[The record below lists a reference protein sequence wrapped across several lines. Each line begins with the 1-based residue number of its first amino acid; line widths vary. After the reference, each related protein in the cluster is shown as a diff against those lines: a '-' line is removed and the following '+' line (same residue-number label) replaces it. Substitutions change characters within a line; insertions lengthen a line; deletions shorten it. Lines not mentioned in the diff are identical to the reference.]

1 MRSAI
6 VTGATSGIGR
16 AGAIALARAGH
27 WVLATGRDPERGAEV
42 AERLA
47 EVGTGEFLAADL
59 LASET
64 PERLVR
70 TAVDQTGRLDVLVN
84 NAGIYLRATV
94 DEMSPER
101 LDLLLA
107 TNLRSAILLT
117 RAALPVM
124 REAGHGVVINVAS
137 EAAIAAVPGQVA
149 YNVSK
154 AAMVMLSKSV
164 AVDHASD
171 GIRAVSLCP
180 GTTRTPL
187 VEDAIQAADDPFA
200 LEKLLTSI
208 RPAGRLGT
216 AEEIGEAIVYL
227 ASDAAGFMTGSEL
240 VIDGGYTA
248 G

>member
-1 MRSAI
+1 MSTAI

-16 AGAIALARAGH
+16 AGAIALARASH

-42 AERLA
+42 ADRLA
-47 EVGTGEFLAADL
+47 EAGAGEFLAVDL
-59 LASET
+59 LAPDA
-64 PERLVR
+64 PERLVQ
-70 TAVDQTGRLDVLVN
+70 TAVERTGRLDVLVN
-84 NAGIYLRATV
+84 NAGIYQRGTV
-94 DEMSPER
+94 DEISPEE

-107 TNLRSAILLT
+107 TNLRAAILLT
-117 RAALPVM
+117 RAAVPVM
-124 REAGHGVVINVAS
+124 RAAGHGVVINVAS

-164 AVDHASD
+164 AVDHAAD

-187 VEDAIQAADDPFA
+187 VENAIRAADDPSA
-200 LEKLLTSI
+200 LEELLTSI

-216 AEEIGEAIVYL
+216 AEELGEAIVYL
-227 ASDAAGFMTGSEL
+227 ASAAAGYMTGSEL